1 MKKYLL
7 FFTSAALLLVGCAK
21 EQIVDLQE
29 GELTNVTF
37 TANVDNG
44 ATTKA
49 LADND
54 GKGAS
59 VNRCI
64 MEIYYGDTFYKRLVQ
79 DVTPAAGE
87 AKAYATFANVPV
99 VAGKEYTVL
108 FWADCGG
115 DNNADKYYTTTS
127 LKTVTVAKEA
137 FIGALAAGKNDE
149 LDAFYLG
156 DKYTITQGG
165 VSKDVTLKRPFAQL
179 NVITTDVAANK
190 AVISEGLLPD
200 AVKVSYTA
208 YNTFN
213 VADSTA
219 SGSTTYSYEAPVYG
233 NHNTWSDVKNH
244 GELTLSMDYVLAAAD
259 KGAIDVEFK
268 IKNDGTDVLTHNL
281 TNLPYQRNYRTNVKG
296 DLLTVGGTWT
306 ATIEPTWSTPDYD
319 VPYYVAS
326 SIADARNYIS
336 SSNTEQAKSVDLTK
350 ATINQS
356 DVNGEDGTIHF
367 VLMTTSPQDLVNFTL
382 PAIPQGIAQG
392 WTIEYE
398 DNYPTKNVGVN
409 APEGTKVKILAPT
422 SHVNVTGTS
431 YTEITALTGDNTLV
445 IPQGV
450 TVASLIIQKG
460 AVEIHGTVTN
470 LSVNP
475 AAIADTDPV
484 QYEKVVFRACE
495 GLSADVFAAIKGE
508 DHDYIDPRYC
518 AVEKATTPNTYDIVL
533 ATVATIGEKEYVTL
547 AAAVAAV
554 KNGETITLIKD
565 VVLDKPI
572 ETNKTFTLT
581 LNADITPVSGWQTND
596 NTTDALVIINRGGNI
611 TINGTGK
618 ISSDGIKNAYAAV
631 KLTNKGES
639 ETGAAAKLTVD
650 GDVTLEGYY
659 YGICGNGSRHDT
671 EITVN
676 GGTIKGMA
684 TNDNVGIY
692 HPQKGKLTINGGT
705 IEGASGIYVKSGDVE
720 ASINAGTIKGVG
732 TNCKQ
737 YNPNRTG
744 DGCDATGDA
753 FVVDNCGYPGG
764 EPTVEILGGTFIS
777 ENYEAV
783 GSYAKTG
790 YPTVKSFIKGGTFSS
805 DPWKYCAK
813 GYASI
818 EQDGKWIIVNAPKA
832 DVIKVHPD
840 PDMAQTIPTSIT
852 GTLAEHLFYKSES
865 QTSAGIPIPSVKDGR
880 MELADDYNNVVD
892 VTNGLSSITS
902 IGNLNG
908 LDVCYIFAAK
918 CGQGEESDGTNGEF
932 DDWNA
937 DFVVSLDKEV
947 NKDEIGLWGYYSI
960 FGALAFK
967 TPEYISAGTEIELLG
982 WATNGGQSNWKYSDI
997 KSIVNVFPCG
1007 AFKLSDNIKD
1017 ATIKVDLRIFDP
1029 NDHSKYFVIESYE
1042 YKFTNETNAVIQ

>member
-7 FFTSAALLLVGCAK
+7 LFTSAALLLVGCAK
-21 EQIVDLQE
+21 EQLSNGVA

-37 TANVDNG
+37 TANLDNG
-44 ATTKA
+44 VVTKA
-49 LADND
+49 LADDD
-54 GKGAS
+54 GAAAY

-79 DVTPAAGE
+79 PVTN
-87 AKAYATFANVPV
+87 KVATFANVPV
-99 VAGKEYTVL
+99 VAGKQYTVL
-108 FWADCGG
+108 FWADCG
-115 DNNADKYYTTTS
+115 NENKTDKYYTTNGPDS
-127 LKTVTVAKEA
+127 LKAVTVNMDE
-137 FIGALAAGKNDE
+137 FINALTEGKNDE

-179 NVITTDVAANK
+179 NVITTDVATDK

-200 AVKVSYTA
+200 KVAVKYKA
-208 YNTFN
+208 ANIIN
-213 VADSTA
+213 VATGEV
-219 SGSTTYSYEAPVYG
+219 SGEEDYEYEASVYG
-233 NHNTWSDVKNH
+233 KYENDNWNAVKTL

-268 IKNDGTDVLTHNL
+268 VKNGGADVLTHNL

-296 DLLTVGGTWT
+296 DLLTIGGTWT
-306 ATIEPTWSTPDYD
+306 ATIEPTWSTPAYD
-319 VPYYVAS
+319 VPFYVATSIQDAQEYIGTS
-326 SIADARNYIS
+326 S
-336 SSNTEQAKSVDLTK
+336 EQVKSKAVDLSK
-350 ATINQS
+350 AAISQD
-356 DVNGEDGTIHF
+356 DVDSDGTIHF
-367 VLMTTSPQDLVNFTL
+367 ILKTTSPKDLVNFTL
-382 PAIPQGIAQG
+382 PAIPGTILNCEG

-398 DNYPTKNVGVN
+398 PQYPTENVGVN

-470 LSVNP
+470 LSVDP
-475 AAIADTDPV
+475 AEIAGTDPV

-581 LNADITPVSGWQTND
+581 LNADITPVSGWQTNG

-618 ISSDGIKNAYAAV
+618 ISSYGIANAYAAV

-650 GDVTLEGYY
+650 GDVILEGYY
-659 YGICGNGSRHDT
+659 YGICGNGTRHDT
-671 EITVN
+671 EITIN
-676 GGTIKGMA
+676 GGTIKGIA
-684 TNDNVGIY
+684 TDDNIGIF
-692 HPQKGKLTINGGT
+692 HPQGGLLTINGGT
-705 IEGASGIYVKSGDVE
+705 IEGSTGIALKGGKLVVNGGAITGNGKKAEFLHNGSGW
-720 ASINAGTIKGVG
+720 N
-732 TNCKQ
+732 N
-737 YNPNRTG
+737 
-744 DGCDATGDA
+744 TGDA
-753 FVVDNCGYPGG
+753 LAVEVCDYPGQ
-764 EPTVEILGGTFIS
+764 PLTVEVKGGEFSSTYGEAVAGYVQPQTEYTPLTGFIS
-777 ENYEAV
+777 
-783 GSYAKTG
+783 
-790 YPTVKSFIKGGTFSS
+790 GGTFSS

-818 EQDGKWIIVNAPKA
+818 KQGDNWIIIPAPKA
-832 DVIKVHPD
+832 DVVRVHPD
-840 PDMAQTIPTSIT
+840 PDFSNVPQTILDNIEVP
-852 GTLAEHLFYKSES
+852 FYQVKE
-865 QTSAGIPIPSVKDGR
+865 TIDNIPVPEVEDGR
-880 MELADDYNNVVD
+880 ILLSTDQQ
-892 VTNGLSSITS
+892 NGVYALEDIIFGSPYAT
-902 IGNLNG
+902 LNG
-908 LDVCYIFAAK
+908 LDVCYIFAAR
-918 CGQGEESDGTNGEF
+918 EDDGTNGDFNE
-932 DDWNA
+932 WNA
-937 DFVVSLDKEV
+937 DFVISLDRTV
-947 NKDEIGLWGYYSI
+947 QKDEIGLWGSYSG
-960 FGALAFK
+960 FLSRAF
-967 TPEYISAGTEIELLG
+967 TAPGEIPANTEVPLLG
-982 WATNGGQSNWKYSDI
+982 TMTTGGISNFTYSMI
-997 KSIVNVFPCG
+997 KSDVKVFPCG
-1007 AFKLSDNIKD
+1007 AFKLSESVKG
-1017 ATIKVDLRIFDP
+1017 ATMKVDLRIYDP
-1029 NDHSKYFVIESYE
+1029 NNSEKYFVIESYE
-1042 YKFTNETNAVIQ
+1042 YKFTNETNAVIQLTN